1 MFVFLTKLPAYFDS
15 ILNISIETN
24 GLLNSLIY
32 VGFSISL
39 LIGPL
44 ISNAVIN
51 HSKLSLTSI
60 RKIFQCLG
68 KVSLVKI

>member
-1 MFVFLTKLPAYFDS
+1 MLMFLTKLPAYFDS

-24 GLLNSLIY
+24 GLFNSLIY
-32 VGFSISL
+32 IGLSITL
-39 LIGPL
+39 LIASP
-44 ISNAVIN
+44 ISNAVKN

-68 KVSLVKI
+68 KVLLIKI